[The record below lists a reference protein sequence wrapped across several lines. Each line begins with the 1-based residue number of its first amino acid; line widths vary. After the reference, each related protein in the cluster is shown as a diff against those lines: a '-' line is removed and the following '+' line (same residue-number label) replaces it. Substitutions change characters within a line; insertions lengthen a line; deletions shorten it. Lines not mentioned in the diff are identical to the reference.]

1 MGCRAPGSCPEHSAP
16 HVSVRGAGQLR
27 LLIRTVSP
35 FDTEAALVRGRSRFW
50 VLLLAVPE

>member
-1 MGCRAPGSCPEHSAP
+1 MGCRVPGSCPEHSAP
-16 HVSVRGAGQLR
+16 HVSVWGAGQLR

-35 FDTEAALVRGRSRFW
+35 FDTEAALVPGRSRFW